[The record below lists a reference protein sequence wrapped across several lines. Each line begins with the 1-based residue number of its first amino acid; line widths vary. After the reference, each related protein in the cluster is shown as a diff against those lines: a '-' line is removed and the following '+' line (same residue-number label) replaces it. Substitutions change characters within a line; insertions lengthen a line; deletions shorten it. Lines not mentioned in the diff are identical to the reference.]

1 MIDNEKD
8 IFVFYL
14 NDKEIERRIGFKEAH
29 ERFMSW
35 VISGKAENN
44 DLTVV
49 REGKLSN
56 RVEWVY

>member
-8 IFVFYL
+8 IFIFYL
-14 NDKEIERRIGFKEAH
+14 NEKEIERRIGFEEAH
-29 ERFMSW
+29 ERFKAW
-35 VISGKAENN
+35 VFSGKAENN
-44 DLTVV
+44 RLTVV

>member
-8 IFVFYL
+8 VFVFYVD
-14 NDKEIERRIGFKEAH
+14 NKEVERKTGFKEAH
-29 ERFMSW
+29 ERF
-35 VISGKAENN
+35 KAYVFSEFNGTV
-44 DLTVV
+44 TVV